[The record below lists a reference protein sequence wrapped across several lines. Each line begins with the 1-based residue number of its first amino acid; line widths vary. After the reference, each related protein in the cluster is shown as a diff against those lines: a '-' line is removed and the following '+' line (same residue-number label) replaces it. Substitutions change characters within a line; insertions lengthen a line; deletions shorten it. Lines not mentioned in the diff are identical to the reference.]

1 MTKSRPV
8 PIGPRPTSR
17 ADERLG
23 SVSCAH
29 GPSLA
34 RIVHQRSGSGTWPAW
49 DQEISRIDLHGFL
62 VLVEC
67 RGAHPDQA
75 SIGSRLRMSHFED
88 LARCVQFV
96 AWAYRTRP
104 AQFVEA
110 HAQDAACRPE
120 LSLDQKAHGDCG
132 GVPATRREAAKD
144 RLGRGLLV
152 EMIGLRIELRGK
164 SFDLFPV
171 DPQPAGGKDL
181 ACGEVL
187 KIEFV
192 HFLSDCGSVLGVFI
206 GRGPGAACDRGC
218 IDQPEGSK
226 RYAQCNKDGSQIAGK
241 DPLPRRREPKF
252 IDAGHWTLPP

>member
-29 GPSLA
+29 GPRLA
-34 RIVHQRSGSGTWPAW
+34 RIVYLRSGSGSRPAW

-75 SIGSRLRMSHFED
+75 SIGSRLRMSHFEH

-104 AQFVEA
+104 AQFLEA
-110 HAQDAACRPE
+110 HAQDSAGRPE
-120 LSLDQKAHGDCG
+120 LSLDQEAHRDCS

-144 RLGRGLLV
+144 RFARGLFV
-152 EMIGLRIELRGK
+152 EMVGLPADRRQRPGLWPSPEDRVR
-164 SFDLFPV
+164 SFL
-171 DPQPAGGKDL
+171 
-181 ACGEVL
+181 
-187 KIEFV
+187 I
-192 HFLSDCGSVLGVFI
+192 GSVEGFAGVH
-206 GRGPGAACDRGC
+206 RTRT
-218 IDQPEGSK
+218 
-226 RYAQCNKDGSQIAGK
+226 
-241 DPLPRRREPKF
+241 RRRAP
-252 IDAGHWTLPP
+252 LRRY